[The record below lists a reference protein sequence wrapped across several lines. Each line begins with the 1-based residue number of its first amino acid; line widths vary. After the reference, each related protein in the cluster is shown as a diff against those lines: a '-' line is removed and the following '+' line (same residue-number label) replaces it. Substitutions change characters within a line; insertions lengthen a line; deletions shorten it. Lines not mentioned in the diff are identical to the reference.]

1 MSYRM
6 LVRLRQKDGN
16 PDWYILGAVVVEEV
30 VIIIIKITAPE
41 ILIASLGSKYRP
53 FQLVKPLL
61 LLTESLN
68 SFHL

>member
-1 MSYRM
+1 M

-41 ILIASLGSKYRP
+41 ILIASLGCKYRP
-53 FQLVKPLL
+53 FQLVNPLL